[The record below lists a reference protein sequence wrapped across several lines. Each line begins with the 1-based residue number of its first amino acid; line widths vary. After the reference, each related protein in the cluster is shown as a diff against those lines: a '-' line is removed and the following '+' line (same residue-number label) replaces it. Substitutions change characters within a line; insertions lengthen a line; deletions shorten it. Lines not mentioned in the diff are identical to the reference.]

1 MNQRVAWPTRS
12 RAGAAEPRRMLKGFT
27 LIEVMVTVA
36 IVAILA
42 TIAYPNYSD
51 YVRRGNVQEAPS
63 TLSSYRAQLEQY
75 YQDHRTFAKG
85 DGTCGYPLPATTK
98 NFKYECTPANSGQ
111 TYSIVATGLTGTT
124 VAGLAYKLNEKNAQS
139 TTCTSCAWSFSGE
152 PAYWVMR
159 KP

>member
-1 MNQRVAWPTRS
+1 M
-12 RAGAAEPRRMLKGFT
+12 GAPEPRRALKGFT

-63 TLSSYRAQLEQY
+63 NLSNYRAQLEQR
-75 YQDHRTFAKG
+75 YQDHRTYDKG
-85 DGTCGYPLPATTK
+85 DNTCGIDPPGTTK
-98 NFKYECTPANSGQ
+98 NFQYSCTLANSGQ
-111 TYSIVATGLTGTT
+111 GYSLAATGRTGTT
-124 VAGLAYKLNEKNAQS
+124 VSGLEYKLNQRNQPS
-139 TTCTSCAWSFSGE
+139 TTCTSCAWNFTGE
-152 PAYWVMR
+152 QSSWVMR